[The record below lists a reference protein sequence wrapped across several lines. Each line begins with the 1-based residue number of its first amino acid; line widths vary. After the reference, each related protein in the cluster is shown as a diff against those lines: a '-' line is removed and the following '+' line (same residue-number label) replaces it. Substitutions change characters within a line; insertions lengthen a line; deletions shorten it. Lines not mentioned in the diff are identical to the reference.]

1 MHIPVAPCA
10 VIQLLKEENELV
22 SPLLVCLRTLPKN
35 LRTLGSRQRA
45 VSNVRHYRA
54 LDRAFL
60 KEVMEGQ
67 KGDREQ

>member
-1 MHIPVAPCA
+1 MHIPVAPCT

-45 VSNVRHYRA
+45 VSNVRHW